1 MSCCN
6 GVVNNLEPRPFCR
19 AMPVLRVVILSLLY
33 IIAIPFNI
41 RFSMALRFNHAPS
54 RVALSEVLVAGF
66 RDLTSENV
74 HHLESVVH

>member
-1 MSCCN
+1 
-6 GVVNNLEPRPFCR
+6 
-19 AMPVLRVVILSLLY
+19 
-33 IIAIPFNI
+33 
-41 RFSMALRFNHAPS
+41 MALRFNHAPS